1 MSSDITRQELLVQ
14 LDLLEDLAASFQ
26 TQRVEATKALEEI
39 ARESERIR
47 LHLRSLDRGE
57 GGFSVSSA

>member
-1 MSSDITRQELLVQ
+1 MTEDATRRELLLQ

-26 TQRVEATKALEEI
+26 TQRAEAAKALGEI

-47 LHLRSLDRGE
+47 LHLRSLDRGGE
-57 GGFSVSSA
+57 EV

>member
-1 MSSDITRQELLVQ
+1 MTEDATRRELLLQ

-26 TQRVEATKALEEI
+26 TQRAEATRSLEEI

-57 GGFSVSSA
+57 EA

>member
-1 MSSDITRQELLVQ
+1 VSSDITRRELLLQ

-26 TQRVEATKALEEI
+26 TQRADATKALEEI

-47 LHLRSLDRGE
+47 LHLRSIDRAGE
-57 GGFSVSSA
+57 EA

>member
-1 MSSDITRQELLVQ
+1 VTEDATRRELLLQ

-26 TQRVEATKALEEI
+26 TQRAEAAKALGEI

-47 LHLRSLDRGE
+47 HDLRSLERGGE
-57 GGFSVSSA
+57 DAVWP

>member
-1 MSSDITRQELLVQ
+1 MTEDATRRELLLQ

-26 TQRVEATKALEEI
+26 TQRVEAAKALEEI

-47 LHLRSLDRGE
+47 LHLRSLDRGGE
-57 GGFSVSSA
+57 EV